1 MRVWRRVRET
11 VVDFANYISEPNSKT
26 GESKFRDVETVH
38 FNEFIFSLLFAVTD
52 MVSYS
57 CLGVRSSWLLFSVI
71 SMATCKYS
79 RSNLK
84 HAVLSLFHDIV
95 HAHLKDIAI
104 TVGPVGRWDDVY
116 HLIDIPYICF
126 RMPNF
131 GWACA
136 KYSLGYLV
144 TMCIVL
150 VTNDTTVIWTL
161 YVFGIMV
168 TFRSL
173 QLESGTKF
181 DRKCCLFVLLHVVIS
196 YHCSFSPF
204 LSQFTTTGVPMS
216 YAESL
221 CCSILGDNEED
232 KSNVNTQAATLE
244 VVDDAAV
251 VTKPQAKSE

>member
-1 MRVWRRVRET
+1 MGVWRRVREK
-11 VVDFANYISEPNSKT
+11 VVAFADCISEPNVKT
-26 GESKFRDVETVH
+26 GERRLRDVETVH
-38 FNEFIFSLLFAVTD
+38 FNEFNFSLLFAVAD
-52 MVSYS
+52 IVSYWL
-57 CLGVRSSWLLFSVI
+57 LGVRSSWLVFSAIFV
-71 SMATCKYS
+71 ATCRCS

-84 HAVLSLFHDIV
+84 HAVLSLFHDVV

-126 RMPNF
+126 RMPNV
-131 GWACA
+131 GWTCA

-150 VTNDTTVIWTL
+150 VTNDATVIWTL

-181 DRKCCLFVLLHVVIS
+181 NRNCWMVVFLHVVIS
-196 YHCSFSPF
+196 YHCTFSPF

-216 YAESL
+216 YSESL
-221 CCSILGDNEED
+221 CCSVLSDNEED
-232 KSNVNTQAATLE
+232 KASAATTK
-244 VVDDAAV
+244 VVDVAA
-251 VTKPQAKSE
+251 AKVEPKTD